1 MCKRVWIAWVNPRQ
15 AVVSV
20 PRFFLFVR
28 NNEDSAS
35 VKQNTQIPSKL
46 NEQKDKNK
54 SAKIITPTNEI
65 IRRLRKSWVKVDY
78 YMCNNLFV
86 CIANCLQ
93 IILLRLNEWRF
104 QTILSRCHISTS
116 GSFKGT
122 ARKIDKTQKSE
133 EFNFKFL
140 LLKMNFPMRAA
151 QYCVNL

>member
-20 PRFFLFVR
+20 PRFFLVVR

-65 IRRLRKSWVKVDY
+65 IRRLRKSWVKV
-78 YMCNNLFV
+78 
-86 CIANCLQ
+86 CIIICLCALRIASKSFCCDWMSEDSKQ
-93 IILLRLNEWRF
+93 FWADVTFRLLAVSKAQHEKSTKRKKAKSL
-104 QTILSRCHISTS
+104 ISNFCYLKWTS
-116 GSFKGT
+116 LCALRS
-122 ARKIDKTQKSE
+122 I
-133 EFNFKFL
+133 
-140 LLKMNFPMRAA
+140 
-151 QYCVNL
+151 V